1 MEGSIGPVAGSS
13 HHSLY
18 YRMPGIKIISPMT
31 PNEFKDAYKEFMGN
45 DDVYYISEHRKSYDN
60 KLELDDVYF
69 DNPDITIFPISITRF
84 DAVEASKILLSKG
97 IKASICHLVKL
108 KPLTISNDG
117 IKSLSNS
124 NFGGL
129 VIDDDYVDGIAKS
142 IANDLSI
149 QTRKL
154 VYTMG
159 LEDRTAGFYKKVD
172 NLPPS
177 ADKIVNEII
186 KLKQNA

>member
-1 MEGSIGPVAGSS
+1 M
-13 HHSLY
+13 
-18 YRMPGIKIISPMT
+18 
-31 PNEFKDAYKEFMGN
+31 
-45 DDVYYISEHRKSYDN
+45 
-60 KLELDDVYF
+60 
-69 DNPDITIFPISITRF
+69 
-84 DAVEASKILLSKG
+84 
-97 IKASICHLVKL
+97 